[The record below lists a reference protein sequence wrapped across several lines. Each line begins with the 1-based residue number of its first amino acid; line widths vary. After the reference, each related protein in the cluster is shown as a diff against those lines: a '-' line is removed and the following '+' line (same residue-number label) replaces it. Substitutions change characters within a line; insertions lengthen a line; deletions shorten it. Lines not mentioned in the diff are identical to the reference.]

1 IAIFKTE
8 NFSNKM
14 NYSKVANEIIKLK
27 NKDLELRQK
36 LIEEKKL
43 SHSYDLEMENLHISN
58 AKKLNAII
66 DEVGFPTIEKVG
78 IEASESAWLIIQH
91 AISEPEFMKK
101 CLKILE
107 NGIVENKNYEE
118 NLARLSDRIA
128 VLEGKPQL
136 FGTQFDWDTNG
147 VLSPNMCDDLSMVNI
162 RRLKI
167 GLNTLEEQTQK
178 IRQQAEN
185 ENQTV
190 PKNLFEREIEINLW
204 KKKVGWIK

>member
-1 IAIFKTE
+1 
-8 NFSNKM
+8 M
-14 NYSKVANEIIKLK
+14 NYSEVANEIIKLK

-36 LIEEKKL
+36 LIEQKKL
-43 SHSYDLEMENLHISN
+43 SHGYDLEMENLHISN

-66 DEVGFPTIEKVG
+66 DEVGFPTVEKVG

-136 FGTQFDWDTNG
+136 FGTHFDWDING

>member
-1 IAIFKTE
+1 
-8 NFSNKM
+8 M
-14 NYSKVANEIIKLK
+14 
-27 NKDLELRQK
+27 
-36 LIEEKKL
+36 IEEKKL

-66 DEVGFPTIEKVG
+66 DEVGFPTVEKVG

-136 FGTQFDWDTNG
+136 FGTQFDWDING

-178 IRQQAEN
+178 IRLQAEN